1 MSSGWSRS
9 TSRLE
14 EARASGTM
22 ATRSGRHRDRTTMAA
37 VEDDLTRGIGE
48 EGFEGSI
55 IKLKAKRLT
64 G

>member
-1 MSSGWSRS
+1 
-9 TSRLE
+9 
-14 EARASGTM
+14 
-22 ATRSGRHRDRTTMAA
+22 MAA
-37 VEDDLTRGIGE
+37 VEDDLTSGIGE